1 MKKTKERCRIVEGK
15 YIDYKQGEMKQEVK
29 ITGWEV
35 PVDKNDSLPNKD
47 ARGRVGCLADKFY
60 RLVMRSW
67 K

>member
-1 MKKTKERCRIVEGK
+1 
-15 YIDYKQGEMKQEVK
+15 MKQEVQ
-29 ITGWEV
+29 IIGWEV